1 MIKKAAANS
10 IIQFV
15 STLVVA
21 MVLMIWG
28 TMNLVINVM
37 DMTQGEPGR
46 DWHLGIGFSI
56 VFALLPF
63 LIGAFIAAKQ
73 LRQ

>member
-10 IIQFV
+10 IIQFA
-15 STLVVA
+15 STLIVA

-37 DMTQGEPGR
+37 DMTQGAPGR
-46 DWHLGIGFSI
+46 NWNLGMAFSF
-56 VFALLPF
+56 VFAVLPF
-63 LIGAFIAAKQ
+63 LLGAFIAAKQ
-73 LRQ
+73 LRK